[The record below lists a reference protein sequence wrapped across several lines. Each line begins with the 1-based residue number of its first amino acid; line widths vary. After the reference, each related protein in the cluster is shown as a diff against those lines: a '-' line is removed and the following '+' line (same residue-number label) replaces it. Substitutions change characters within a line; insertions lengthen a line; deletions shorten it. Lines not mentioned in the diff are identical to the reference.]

1 MSGIISKEV
10 LLSKFKGALVGA
22 VLGDCIGSLFEGL
35 WAKSIQVEKVLQ
47 NIGQLESAYDAEKG
61 TVILPVSNIC
71 WYRIFVYFTWNK
83 RRNITF

>member
-61 TVILPVSNIC
+61 IHLQIVFMIINDILWCMSRPLHSG
-71 WYRIFVYFTWNK
+71 
-83 RRNITF
+83 